1 MERELQ
7 WLRFNG
13 AIPGAN
19 HPLQCLQEMQTM
31 LAVTVSV
38 LFERKCMTPKD
49 WQRIEVY
56 RNCAWPGDFPRNS
69 RIKNCVTRSDG
80 SLSPRNRGGLI
91 VFNKCL
97 VLLFPLLMVLPA
109 LSAQHVAGHPRSAI
123 DTGDQSAIREIIDM
137 ERQAREAS
145 IRRDAEF
152 SQRTLAEDYVA
163 ITPLG
168 QVTTKQDTLSAR
180 RSGQLRYETINV
192 SDMVVRV
199 YGDTAVV
206 TARADVK
213 GHQLGEDFSG
223 PYRYTR
229 VWVRR
234 TGHWQAVSYQ
244 ATVTQ

>member
-1 MERELQ
+1 
-7 WLRFNG
+7 
-13 AIPGAN
+13 
-19 HPLQCLQEMQTM
+19 
-31 LAVTVSV
+31 
-38 LFERKCMTPKD
+38 
-49 WQRIEVY
+49 
-56 RNCAWPGDFPRNS
+56 
-69 RIKNCVTRSDG
+69 
-80 SLSPRNRGGLI
+80 
-91 VFNKCL
+91 
-97 VLLFPLLMVLPA
+97 VLLWSLVVALPA
-109 LSAQHVAGHPRSAI
+109 FSAQHIAVHRAAI
-123 DTGDQSAIREIIDM
+123 DTGDPSTIREIVEM

-145 IRRDAEF
+145 IHRDADF

-168 QVTTKQDTLSAR
+168 QVTTKQDTVSAR
-180 RSGQLRYETINV
+180 KSGQLRYDTIDV

-199 YGDTAVV
+199 YGDMAVV

>member
-1 MERELQ
+1 MV
-7 WLRFNG
+7 
-13 AIPGAN
+13 I
-19 HPLQCLQEMQTM
+19 
-31 LAVTVSV
+31 
-38 LFERKCMTPKD
+38 
-49 WQRIEVY
+49 
-56 RNCAWPGDFPRNS
+56 
-69 RIKNCVTRSDG
+69 
-80 SLSPRNRGGLI
+80 
-91 VFNKCL
+91 NKSAM
-97 VLLFPLLMVLPA
+97 LLFGLLLALPMF
-109 LSAQHVAGHPRSAI
+109 SAQHVTVHPRPSIDSA
-123 DTGDQSAIREIIDM
+123 DQATVREIVDM
-137 ERQAREAS
+137 ERQARDAS
-145 IRRDAEF
+145 IHRDAEF

-168 QVTTKQDTLSAR
+168 QVTTKQDTVSAR
-180 RSGQLRYETINV
+180 KNAQLRYETIDV

>member
-1 MERELQ
+1 M
-7 WLRFNG
+7 
-13 AIPGAN
+13 I
-19 HPLQCLQEMQTM
+19 
-31 LAVTVSV
+31 
-38 LFERKCMTPKD
+38 
-49 WQRIEVY
+49 
-56 RNCAWPGDFPRNS
+56 
-69 RIKNCVTRSDG
+69 
-80 SLSPRNRGGLI
+80 
-91 VFNKCL
+91 NKCA
-97 VLLFPLLMVLPA
+97 VLLWFLVMTLPVFA
-109 LSAQHVAGHPRSAI
+109 AQHVAVHPRPSVDAA
-123 DTGDQSAIREIIDM
+123 DQATVREIVDM

-152 SQRTLAEDYVA
+152 PQRTLAEDYVA

-180 RSGQLRYETINV
+180 KSGQLRYETINV

-234 TGHWQAVSYQ
+234 TGHWLAVSYQ

>member
-1 MERELQ
+1 L
-7 WLRFNG
+7 LS
-13 AIPGAN
+13 
-19 HPLQCLQEMQTM
+19 LL
-31 LAVTVSV
+31 VT
-38 LFERKCMTPKD
+38 
-49 WQRIEVY
+49 
-56 RNCAWPGDFPRNS
+56 
-69 RIKNCVTRSDG
+69 
-80 SLSPRNRGGLI
+80 
-91 VFNKCL
+91 
-97 VLLFPLLMVLPA
+97 LPA
-109 LSAQHVAGHPRSAI
+109 FAGQHVAVHPRTSIDSA
-123 DTGDQSAIREIIDM
+123 DQSTIKEIVEM
-137 ERQAREAS
+137 ERQAKEAS
-145 IRRDAEF
+145 LHRDPDF

-168 QVTTKQDTLSAR
+168 QVTTKQDTVSAR
-180 RSGQLRYETINV
+180 KSGQLRYEAIDV
-192 SDMVVRV
+192 SDMVVRI

>member
-1 MERELQ
+1 VI
-7 WLRFNG
+7 NK
-13 AIPGAN
+13 
-19 HPLQCLQEMQTM
+19 C
-31 LAVTVSV
+31 AVLLWSV
-38 LFERKCMTPKD
+38 L
-49 WQRIEVY
+49 V
-56 RNCAWPGDFPRNS
+56 A
-69 RIKNCVTRSDG
+69 
-80 SLSPRNRGGLI
+80 
-91 VFNKCL
+91 
-97 VLLFPLLMVLPA
+97 LPA
-109 LSAQHVAGHPRSAI
+109 FSAQHVAVHPRSTI
-123 DTGDQSAIREIIDM
+123 DPAEQSTIREIVDM

-145 IRRDAEF
+145 IRRDADF

-168 QVTTKQDTLSAR
+168 QVTTKQDTVSAR
-180 RSGQLRYETINV
+180 KSRQLRYDTIDV
-192 SDMVVRV
+192 SDMVVRI

>member
-1 MERELQ
+1 M
-7 WLRFNG
+7 
-13 AIPGAN
+13 I
-19 HPLQCLQEMQTM
+19 
-31 LAVTVSV
+31 
-38 LFERKCMTPKD
+38 
-49 WQRIEVY
+49 
-56 RNCAWPGDFPRNS
+56 
-69 RIKNCVTRSDG
+69 
-80 SLSPRNRGGLI
+80 
-91 VFNKCL
+91 NKCA
-97 VLLFPLLMVLPA
+97 VLLWSLVVALPVFA
-109 LSAQHVAGHPRSAI
+109 GQHVAVHPRPSI
-123 DTGDQSAIREIIDM
+123 DSGDQATIREIVEM
-137 ERQAREAS
+137 ERQAKQAS
-145 IRRDAEF
+145 LHRDPDF

-168 QVTTKQDTLSAR
+168 QVTTKQDTVSAR
-180 RSGQLRYETINV
+180 KSGQLRYDAIDV

-206 TARADVK
+206 TARADIK

>member
-1 MERELQ
+1 V
-7 WLRFNG
+7 
-13 AIPGAN
+13 I
-19 HPLQCLQEMQTM
+19 
-31 LAVTVSV
+31 
-38 LFERKCMTPKD
+38 
-49 WQRIEVY
+49 
-56 RNCAWPGDFPRNS
+56 
-69 RIKNCVTRSDG
+69 
-80 SLSPRNRGGLI
+80 
-91 VFNKCL
+91 NKCFPF
-97 VLLFPLLMVLPA
+97 LLWGALLALPA
-109 LSAQHVAGHPRSAI
+109 FAAQHVAVHPRSSF
-123 DTGDQSAIREIIDM
+123 DSAEQATIREIVDM

-145 IRRDAEF
+145 LHRDPDF
-152 SQRTLAEDYVA
+152 SERTLSDDYVA

-168 QVTTKQDTLSAR
+168 QVATKQDTVAAR
-180 RSGQLRYETINV
+180 KSGQLRYESINV

-199 YGDTAVV
+199 FGDTAIV

>member
-1 MERELQ
+1 MLCLDLWHAYPSCSGNFALANFSTELTHPR
-7 WLRFNG
+7 LRSS
-13 AIPGAN
+13 IRRISVPS
-19 HPLQCLQEMQTM
+19 QT
-31 LAVTVSV
+31 AEVS
-38 LFERKCMTPKD
+38 
-49 WQRIEVY
+49 
-56 RNCAWPGDFPRNS
+56 
-69 RIKNCVTRSDG
+69 
-80 SLSPRNRGGLI
+80 I
-91 VFNKCL
+91 VINKC
-97 VLLFPLLMVLPA
+97 VVYLFLALAALPA
-109 LSAQHVAGHPRSAI
+109 FAAQHVAVHPRNSIDSA
-123 DTGDQSAIREIIDM
+123 DQATIREIVEM

-145 IRRDAEF
+145 IRRDADF

-180 RSGQLRYETINV
+180 KSGQLRYDTINV
-192 SDMVVRV
+192 SDMVVRI

>member
-1 MERELQ
+1 MI
-7 WLRFNG
+7 NS
-13 AIPGAN
+13 
-19 HPLQCLQEMQTM
+19 C
-31 LAVTVSV
+31 TV
-38 LFERKCMTPKD
+38 
-49 WQRIEVY
+49 
-56 RNCAWPGDFPRNS
+56 
-69 RIKNCVTRSDG
+69 
-80 SLSPRNRGGLI
+80 
-91 VFNKCL
+91 L
-97 VLLFPLLMVLPA
+97 VLSVVLALPA
-109 LSAQHVAGHPRSAI
+109 FAGQHVAVHPRSSI
-123 DTGDQSAIREIIDM
+123 DAADQSTIREIVDM

-145 IRRDAEF
+145 IRRDADF

-180 RSGQLRYETINV
+180 KSGQLRYETIDV

-199 YGDTAVV
+199 YGDMAVV

-234 TGHWQAVSYQ
+234 TGHWLAVSYQ

>member
-1 MERELQ
+1 VIYKLIKA
-7 WLRFNG
+7 LIN
-13 AIPGAN
+13 
-19 HPLQCLQEMQTM
+19 
-31 LAVTVSV
+31 
-38 LFERKCMTPKD
+38 TP
-49 WQRIEVY
+49 V
-56 RNCAWPGDFPRNS
+56 NTC
-69 RIKNCVTRSDG
+69 
-80 SLSPRNRGGLI
+80 
-91 VFNKCL
+91 
-97 VLLFPLLMVLPA
+97 VLLLLSLLVALPA
-109 LSAQHVAGHPRSAI
+109 FSAQHVAVHPRSAF
-123 DTGDQSAIREIIDM
+123 DSAEEATIREIVDM

-145 IRRDAEF
+145 IRRDADF

-180 RSGQLRYETINV
+180 KSGQLRYDTINV

-229 VWVRR
+229 IWVRR

>member
-1 MERELQ
+1 MVNR
-7 WLRFNG
+7 
-13 AIPGAN
+13 
-19 HPLQCLQEMQTM
+19 
-31 LAVTVSV
+31 
-38 LFERKCMTPKD
+38 
-49 WQRIEVY
+49 
-56 RNCAWPGDFPRNS
+56 CAALLW
-69 RIKNCVTRSDG
+69 
-80 SLSPRNRGGLI
+80 
-91 VFNKCL
+91 
-97 VLLFPLLMVLPA
+97 VLLAAVPA
-109 LSAQHVAGHPRSAI
+109 FSAQHVAGHPRPTVIS
-123 DTGDQSAIREIIDM
+123 GDQQTIREIVDM

-152 SQRTLAEDYVA
+152 SERTLAEDYVA

-168 QVTTKQDTLSAR
+168 QVTTKQDTISAR
-180 RSGQLRYETINV
+180 KSGQLRYDTINV

-199 YGDTAVV
+199 YGDMAVV